1 MEAGRGAV
9 VVRVVDQV
17 ADRVRSSHRPGRV
30 RVGAE
35 GIDDD
40 LLGALDLGS
49 AERTTSTTFGV
60 LVKKPPNSLGL
71 LY

>member
-60 LVKKPPNSLGL
+60 LVKNPNSLGL

>member
-49 AERTTSTTFGV
+49 AEWTTSATFRV
-60 LVKKPPNSLGL
+60 LVRETRTV
-71 LY
+71 